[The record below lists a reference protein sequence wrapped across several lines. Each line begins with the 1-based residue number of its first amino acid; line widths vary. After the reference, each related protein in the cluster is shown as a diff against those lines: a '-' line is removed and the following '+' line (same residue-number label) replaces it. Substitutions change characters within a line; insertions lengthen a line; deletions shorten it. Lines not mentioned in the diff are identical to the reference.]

1 MNGFYII
8 VAGQDA
14 FLNIVLLLFNCRCR
28 EKGGSLSTPFEILFI
43 YYFFAVAGTIKNNI
57 KFDYFLKKSRTKN
70 RLGRIDVGKV
80 RGKIIFL
87 SS

>member
-70 RLGRIDVGKV
+70 RLGRIDLGKV

>member
-70 RLGRIDVGKV
+70 RLDRIDLGKV

>member
-57 KFDYFLKKSRTKN
+57 KFDYFLKK
-70 RLGRIDVGKV
+70 VGL
-80 RGKIIFL
+80 KIV
-87 SS
+87 SVE

>member
-57 KFDYFLKKSRTKN
+57 KFDYFQKKSRTKN
-70 RLGRIDVGKV
+70 RLGRIDLGKI

>member
-43 YYFFAVAGTIKNNI
+43 YYFLAETIKNNI
-57 KFDYFLKKSRTKN
+57 KFDYFLKK
-70 RLGRIDVGKV
+70 VGL
-80 RGKIIFL
+80 KIV
-87 SS
+87 SVE

>member
-70 RLGRIDVGKV
+70 RLGRIDLGKF

>member
-28 EKGGSLSTPFEILFI
+28 EKGGSFSTPFEILFI

-70 RLGRIDVGKV
+70 RLGRIDLGKV